1 MNENLKD
8 KELMLYA
15 PYSSY
20 ETEENVMSEMN
31 LQGGTVAADY
41 DLTAE
46 EDFITGKDFIADGE
60 NFSEEATVGSADV
73 ANYDLAAEED
83 FITGK
88 DFIADGILSS
98 EEMNVENFENAGEYF
113 DEEDENEQDP
123 VVSCVTETDDYE
135 FMPDISF
142 DIYNAE

>member
-31 LQGGTVAADY
+31 LQGVTVAADY
-41 DLTAE
+41 DLT
-46 EDFITGKDFIADGE
+46 
-60 NFSEEATVGSADV
+60 
-73 ANYDLAAEED
+73 AEED

-113 DEEDENEQDP
+113 EEEDELALDEELVEDEEDIFVDEGE
-123 VVSCVTETDDYE
+123 
-135 FMPDISF
+135 I
-142 DIYNAE
+142 

>member
-1 MNENLKD
+1 
-8 KELMLYA
+8 
-15 PYSSY
+15 
-20 ETEENVMSEMN
+20 MSEMN

-41 DLTAE
+41 DLT
-46 EDFITGKDFIADGE
+46 
-60 NFSEEATVGSADV
+60 
-73 ANYDLAAEED
+73 AEED

-135 FMPDISF
+135 FMPDINF